1 VSRYEDA
8 GLFVVLSLV
17 WGAGFTAIEV
27 GLLELDP
34 LLFAGYRFDVGASVM
49 LVGLAALGRLSLP
62 RTQRDR
68 RAVAAA
74 AVLLVFGNVLF
85 LFIGQGFTTG
95 AVAAVVYSL
104 NPVMTALFAALL
116 LEDDGLDAR
125 DVVGV
130 ALGLVGVGL
139 VARPNPTDP
148 SGTAIGALLVFGAV
162 LSVASGGV
170 LVQRFDPDL
179 DSLSV
184 TGWAMAAGAV
194 LLHLA
199 SVVAGETL
207 EAPTQVDTLGAIA
220 YLGLGGSALAYG
232 IYFTLLN
239 RRGPFTVNL
248 VNYAIPP
255 VAAVLGWALL
265 DERLGE
271 LALAGFG
278 CIVAGFVVINRHA
291 LLRELR
297 GLRARADERNSVE

>member
-1 VSRYEDA
+1 MSRHEDA

-34 LLFAGYRFDVGASVM
+34 LLFAGYRFDVGAAF
-49 LVGLAALGRLSLP
+49 LLAGLAVIGRLSLP
-62 RTQRDR
+62 STRGDR
-68 RAVAAA
+68 LAVAAA
-74 AVLLVFGNVLF
+74 GALLVFGNVFF
-85 LFIGQGFTTG
+85 LFVGQVYTTG

-116 LEDDGLDAR
+116 LEEDGLDAR
-125 DVVGV
+125 DVAGV

-139 VARPNPTDP
+139 VARPNPADP

-170 LVQRFDPDL
+170 LVRRFDPQL
-179 DSLSV
+179 DSFSV
-184 TGWAMAAGAV
+184 TAWAMAGGAV

-199 SVVAGETL
+199 SLVAGEQPV
-207 EAPTQVDTLGAIA
+207 APTQLGTLAAIA

-232 IYFTLLN
+232 IYFTLLR

-255 VAAVLGWALL
+255 VAALLGWALL

-278 CIVAGFVVINRHA
+278 CIIVGFLVINRDA
-291 LLRELR
+291 LRRELR
-297 GLRARADERNSVE
+297 TLEARRRL